1 MNKFL
6 LPLITFFRDDNLKF
20 RRCIVRLFLVTVTS
34 ALLFGAVTGQAATLT
49 VTSSGDSGTGT
60 LRQAILDASSS
71 GGDTI
76 NFDLT
81 GTITLTS
88 GQLFITKNLT
98 ISGPGANV
106 LTVRRSPAGGT
117 SEFRIF
123 SIGSGSN
130 VTISDLTI
138 RNGRDYNSGGIYND
152 GGTLTVNNCVF
163 TANSGGGYGGGGI
176 MNDGSNHNARLTV
189 NNCVFD
195 GNSADFMAGGILNFS
210 TGDSANLTVS
220 NCTVSNN
227 SASDGG
233 GIVNYGADGTVTSVV
248 TNTTITGNSA
258 EFGRGG
264 AIHNNAV
271 FVGGNAMLRVSNC
284 TISDNSAY
292 FSGGGIGNSA
302 GNVQISNCT
311 LSGNSANSNGGG
323 VYTEYDEAQ
332 VHISN
337 STLSGNSAFSGGGIY
352 SQERVTVAVTNST
365 LSGNSAN
372 SGGGIYNDGS
382 SGGMATVAIVGNTI
396 LKRSASG
403 ENIYNS
409 GRLVSHGHNLSN
421 DAAGGDNGVGPGGLL
436 NQPGDIRNT
445 NPQIGPLADN
455 GGPTKTMALLP
466 NSPAID
472 AGNDANAPPRDQR
485 GYLRNGTSDIG
496 AFEFGGIIPAQLGNI
511 STRAFVQTG
520 DNVMIGGFI
529 VQGTGPKR
537 VIIRAIGP
545 ELGAP
550 PYNIPNALANPRLE
564 LHNAAGTLIG
574 SNNDWQH
581 TIIGGVIIRNQ
592 VIDIQD
598 SGHAPANPFES
609 AIIADLPPGNYTAIV
624 SGVNNMTGVGL
635 VEVYDLSNDASS
647 ILGNIST
654 RSFVQTGDNVMIG
667 GFIVQGTGAKR
678 VIIRAIGPELG
689 TPPYNIPD
697 ALANPTL
704 ELHNGAGALIASNDN
719 WRTTIIG
726 GIIMSSQ
733 VRDIQN
739 SGHAPANRFE
749 SAIIAELPPGN
760 YTAIVRGV
768 NDTTGVG
775 LVEVYDLQ

>member
-1 MNKFL
+1 MNKLL
-6 LPLITFFRDDNLKF
+6 LPFFTDDNLKF
-20 RRCIVRLFLVTVTS
+20 RGCIVRSFLVTVTS
-34 ALLFGAVTGQAATLT
+34 ALLLGAVTGQAATLT
-49 VTSSGDSGTGT
+49 VTNSGDSGAGT

-88 GQLFITKNLT
+88 GQLFIHKNLT

-106 LTVRRSPAGGT
+106 LTVRRSSAGNT
-117 SEFRIF
+117 PEFRIF

-130 VTISDLTI
+130 VTISGLTI
-138 RNGRDYNSGGIYND
+138 RNGRDYNSGAILND
-152 GGTLTVNNCVF
+152 GATLTVNNCVF

-176 MNDGSNHNARLTV
+176 MNDGSNANSRLTV
-189 NNCVFD
+189 NDCVFD

-210 TGDSANLTVS
+210 TGGTANLTVN
-220 NCTVSNN
+220 NCTFSNN
-227 SASDGG
+227 SAFDGG
-233 GIVNYGADGTVTSVV
+233 GIVNYISDGTGTAIVS
-248 TNTTITGNSA
+248 NTTLTGNSA
-258 EFGRGG
+258 SEQAGRAG

-271 FVGGNAMLRVSNC
+271 SVGGRATLRVSNC
-284 TISDNSAY
+284 TLSNNSTDYA
-292 FSGGGIGNSA
+292 GGGIYNTAGNLQVSNSTFSGNSASGNGGGIYTEYDRAAVPITNCTFSGNSA
-302 GNVQISNCT
+302 G
-311 LSGNSANSNGGG
+311 
-323 VYTEYDEAQ
+323 
-332 VHISN
+332 
-337 STLSGNSAFSGGGIY
+337 SGGGIY
-352 SQERVTVAVTNST
+352 CQGDTTVT
-365 LSGNSAN
+365 
-372 SGGGIYNDGS
+372 
-382 SGGMATVAIVGNTI
+382 VGNTI
-396 LKRSASG
+396 FNSGASG
-403 ENIYNS
+403 ENIYNAAHF
-409 GRLVSHGHNLSN
+409 VSADHNLSN
-421 DAAGGDNGVGPGGLL
+421 DAAGGDNGTGPGGLL

-445 NPQIGPLADN
+445 DPRLGPLADN
-455 GGPTKTMALLP
+455 GGPTKTMALLS

-496 AFEFGGIIPAQLGNI
+496 AFEFGGIVPAALGNI

-564 LHNAAGTLIG
+564 LHDAVGVLIG
-574 SNNDWQH
+574 SNDDWQH
-581 TIIGGVIIRNQ
+581 TIIGGVIPRNQ
-592 VIDIQD
+592 VTDIQN

-624 SGVNNMTGVGL
+624 SGVNNTAGVGL
-635 VEVYDLSNDASS
+635 VEVYDLGANTAS
-647 ILGNIST
+647 ILDNIST
-654 RSFVQTGDNVMIG
+654 RSFVQTADNVMIG
-667 GFIVQGTGAKR
+667 GFIVQGTGTKK

-689 TPPYNIPD
+689 APPYNIPD

-704 ELHNGAGALIASNDN
+704 ELHNGTGDLIASNDN

-733 VRDIQN
+733 VRDILS
-739 SGHAPANRFE
+739 SGRAPADGRE

>member
-1 MNKFL
+1 MNKLL
-6 LPLITFFRDDNLKF
+6 LPLITFFTDDNLKF
-20 RRCIVRLFLVTVTS
+20 RGCIVRSFLVAVTS
-34 ALLFGAVTGQAATLT
+34 ALLLGAVTGQGATLT
-49 VTSSGDSGTGT
+49 VTSSGDSGAGT

-88 GQLFITKNLT
+88 GQLFIHKNLT

-106 LTVRRSPAGGT
+106 LTVRRSPVGGT
-117 SEFRIF
+117 PDFRIF

-130 VTISDLTI
+130 VTISGLTI
-138 RNGRDYNSGGIYND
+138 RNGRDYNSGAILND
-152 GGTLTVNNCVF
+152 GATLTVNNCVF

-176 MNDGSNHNARLTV
+176 MNDGSNANSRLTV

-195 GNSADFMAGGILNFS
+195 SNSADFMAGGILNFS
-210 TGDSANLTVS
+210 TGGSANLTVS
-220 NCTVSNN
+220 NCIFSNN
-227 SASDGG
+227 SAFDGG
-233 GIVNYGADGTVTSVV
+233 AIVNYAPGGTATAVV
-248 TNTTITGNSA
+248 SNTTLTGNSA
-258 EFGRGG
+258 SEQVGRAG

-271 FVGGNAMLRVSNC
+271 SVGGRATLTV
-284 TISDNSAY
+284 
-292 FSGGGIGNSA
+292 
-302 GNVQISNCT
+302 SNCT
-311 LSGNSANSNGGG
+311 LSNNSTDYAGGGIYNSAGNLQVSNSTFSGNSANGNGGG
-323 VYTEYDEAQ
+323 IYTEYDQAA
-332 VHISN
+332 VRITN
-337 STLSGNSAFSGGGIY
+337 CTFSGNSAGSGGGIY
-352 SQERVTVAVTNST
+352 CQGDTTVT
-365 LSGNSAN
+365 
-372 SGGGIYNDGS
+372 
-382 SGGMATVAIVGNTI
+382 VGNTI
-396 LKRSASG
+396 FKSGASG
-403 ENIYNS
+403 ENIYNAAHF
-409 GRLVSHGHNLSN
+409 VSAGHNLSN

-496 AFEFGGIIPAQLGNI
+496 AFEFGGFNPTALGNI
-511 STRAFVQTG
+511 STRALVQTG

-564 LHNAAGTLIG
+564 LHNAAGAVIG
-574 SNNDWQH
+574 SNDDWQH
-581 TIIGGVIIRNQ
+581 TIIGGVITRNQ
-592 VIDIQD
+592 VTDIQN
-598 SGHAPANPFES
+598 SGHAPTNPFES

-624 SGVNNMTGVGL
+624 SGVNNTAGVGL
-635 VEVYDLSNDASS
+635 VEVYDLSANTAS

-654 RSFVQTGDNVMIG
+654 RSFVQTGDDVMIG
-667 GFIVQGTGAKR
+667 GFIVQGTGAKK

-689 TPPYNIPD
+689 APPYNIPN

-719 WRTTIIG
+719 WQSTVIG
-726 GIIMSSQ
+726 GIITSNQ
-733 VRDIQN
+733 VSDIRS
-739 SGHAPANRFE
+739 SGHAPGDGRE

-768 NDTTGVG
+768 NDTTGVA
-775 LVEVYDLQ
+775 LVEVYDLD